1 MKESLDQRNSCDRQ
15 TLNSNRMASPRDAI
29 RLVHVAP
36 GASTFAWKNYCDSR
50 LRQFSQGR

>member
-1 MKESLDQRNSCDRQ
+1 MKETLDQRNSCNRPSSD
-15 TLNSNRMASPRDAI
+15 SNHVASPRNAV
-29 RLVHVAP
+29 RLVHIAQ

>member
-1 MKESLDQRNSCDRQ
+1 MKESLDQRNSCHRQ
-15 TLNSNRMASPRDAI
+15 SLNNNRVASPRNAV
-29 RLVHVAP
+29 RLVHIAP